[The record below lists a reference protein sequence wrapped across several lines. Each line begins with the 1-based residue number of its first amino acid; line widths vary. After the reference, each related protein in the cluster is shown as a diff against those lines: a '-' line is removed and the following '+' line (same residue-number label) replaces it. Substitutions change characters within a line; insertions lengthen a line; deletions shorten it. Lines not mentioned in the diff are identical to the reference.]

1 MSAVKFL
8 EKKAVI
14 RTFGVALCLAPLANA
29 LMFILLQ
36 KTTNPLYKQTFQ
48 QVSFWTVLKSGT
60 TFHYFLAISSLI
72 IGIIMLRGSTKAW
85 KYVMALLGV
94 HIIVQL
100 THLAEN
106 MRQSWIWGLFFVV
119 NAGVFMFITDQLV
132 FKLKVPEKTKA
143 NKPQDLETTKETIEK
158 IIEPKIKKLP
168 RVVIGFQGWGHWAE
182 LVEVN
187 NEHIRVRRIKPPP
200 ADIEKRYVEFS
211 FKKGVTLKAQFS
223 HARGSE
229 YYFTFKNVTTQD
241 SESLDQWIDRN
252 AA

>member
-14 RTFGVALCLAPLANA
+14 RTFGVALCLAPLVNA

-36 KTTNPLYKQTFQ
+36 KTTNPLYQQNFQ
-48 QVSFWTVLKSGT
+48 QVSLLNVLKSGT
-60 TFHYFLAISSLI
+60 PFHYFLAMSSMI

-85 KYVMALLGV
+85 KYVMVLLGV

-106 MRQSWIWGLFFVV
+106 MRQSWLWGLFFVV
-119 NAGVFMFITDQLV
+119 NAGVFMFIADQLV

-143 NKPQDLETTKETIEK
+143 DKSQVPETKKETVEK
-158 IIEPKIKKLP
+158 IIEPKAKKLP
-168 RVVIGFQGWGHWAE
+168 RVVIGFQGWGPWAE

-187 NEHIRVRRIKPPP
+187 NEHIRVRRLTPPP
-200 ADIEKRYVEFS
+200 ADIEKRFVEFS

-223 HARGSE
+223 HTQGSE
-229 YYFTFKNVTTQD
+229 YYFTFKNVSSQD
-241 SESLDQWIDRN
+241 SESLGQWIDRN